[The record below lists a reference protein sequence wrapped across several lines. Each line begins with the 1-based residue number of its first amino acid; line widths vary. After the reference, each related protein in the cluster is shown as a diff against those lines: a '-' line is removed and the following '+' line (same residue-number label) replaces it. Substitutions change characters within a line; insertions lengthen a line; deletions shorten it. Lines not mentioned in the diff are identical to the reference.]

1 MTEKQKDSIWDI
13 ADTVRGAG
21 FALHE
26 MALHKMSHEDE
37 HTAKIQANRLLE
49 AADKLHKMVDE
60 PDAASRYRQ
69 ALIRISSLRGEVMY
83 EDAMAASMREIARIA
98 LEAERKD

>member
-1 MTEKQKDSIWDI
+1 MNEALKDELWDI
-13 ADTVRGAG
+13 ADTVRAAG

-26 MALHKMSHEDE
+26 MALHKLPHEDE
-37 HTAKIQANRLLE
+37 YTAKMQANRLLE

-83 EDAMAASMREIARIA
+83 EDAMAACMREIARIA
-98 LEAERKD
+98 LEAERKP